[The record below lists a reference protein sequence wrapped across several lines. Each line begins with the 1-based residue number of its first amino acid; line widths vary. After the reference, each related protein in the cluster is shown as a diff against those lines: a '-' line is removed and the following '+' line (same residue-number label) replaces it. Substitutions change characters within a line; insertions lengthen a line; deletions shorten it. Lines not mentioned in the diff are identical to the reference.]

1 MEGWMMLFWRIGWC
15 CFSVSCIPFLR
26 ILLEKKSLVMLGI
39 MHLVHTQAN
48 ISYPLLTTRMCTYQ
62 GVKNVSVFG
71 KFCIHTKW
79 KISSGY
85 TIIPQVFFVDKPF
98 QELRNSIRKNEN
110 FAVYVRGAVI
120 VVNVQLCASFCMHLS
135 VSLCFCVFQHVC

>member
-1 MEGWMMLFWRIGWC
+1 ML
-15 CFSVSCIPFLR
+15 V
-26 ILLEKKSLVMLGI
+26 
-39 MHLVHTQAN
+39 
-48 ISYPLLTTRMCTYQ
+48 
-62 GVKNVSVFG
+62 VKNVSVFG

-79 KISSGY
+79 KIPSGY

-98 QELRNSIRKNEN
+98 QELRNSICKNEN